1 MLAAGPFRKK
11 PPWTDINRI
20 DAEALLEFGEKVTSL
35 KELFDRAAFHC
46 MCECCPLCPCMAHT
60 LKLESIAGVRSFDC
74 LQSIE
79 HLLVMLLTWTAQA
92 IMGADMVG
100 TPCPELLPLLGAPVL
115 DLLDDKLPISQA
127 VRSAVLHLLRLLI
140 ASLRDAHADE
150 VCIPACSWTFSMD

>member
-1 MLAAGPFRKK
+1 M
-11 PPWTDINRI
+11 
-20 DAEALLEFGEKVTSL
+20 
-35 KELFDRAAFHC
+35 
-46 MCECCPLCPCMAHT
+46 
-60 LKLESIAGVRSFDC
+60 LKLFQIRGARSFGC

-79 HLLVMLLTWTAQA
+79 HLLVMVLTWTAQA
-92 IMGADMVG
+92 MMGADMAG

-150 VCIPACSWTFSMD
+150 VRTRAC